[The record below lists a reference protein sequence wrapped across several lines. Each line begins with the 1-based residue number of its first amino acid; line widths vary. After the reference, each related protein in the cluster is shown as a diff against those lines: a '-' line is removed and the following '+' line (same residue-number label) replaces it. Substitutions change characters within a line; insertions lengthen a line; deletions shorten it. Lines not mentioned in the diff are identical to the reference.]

1 MKKAGFHV
9 IVVSG
14 LAASA
19 LSACAGNAD
28 QYPSLALRDAERV
41 KGQFSPSP
49 PDNTAPTYSVSS
61 ARIEDALA
69 HARASHRQFMGSEP
83 KVANLALNAKG
94 RDIGDNSHSRALIAV
109 ADLTA
114 LRSETVSAL
123 ADLDRLE
130 AQGKTLFAPTEAVKS
145 AQAEVARLIDV
156 QNTALNALTRELQ
169 R

>member
-1 MKKAGFHV
+1 
-9 IVVSG
+9 
-14 LAASA
+14 
-19 LSACAGNAD
+19 
-28 QYPSLALRDAERV
+28 
-41 KGQFSPSP
+41 
-49 PDNTAPTYSVSS
+49 
-61 ARIEDALA
+61 
-69 HARASHRQFMGSEP
+69 MGSEP
-83 KVANLALNAKG
+83 KVANLALSAKG